1 MILQA
6 IKKDGGFFI
15 PDVEGI
21 PSDQSKISVDLVIV
35 DTIDE
40 KKKKLFNTAGILK
53 EKNIDGV
60 EYQKFIRNEWE

>member
-6 IKKDGGFFI
+6 IKKDGGLFI

-21 PSDQSKISVDLVIV
+21 PSDQTKISVDIVIV

-53 EKNIDGV
+53 EKKIDGV
-60 EYQKFIRNEWE
+60 EYQKSIRSEWE

>member
-6 IKKDGGFFI
+6 IKKDGGLFI

-21 PSDQSKISVDLVIV
+21 PSDQSKISVDIVIV
-35 DTIDE
+35 DTFDE

-53 EKNIDGV
+53 EKKIDGV
-60 EYQKFIRNEWE
+60 EYQKSIRSEWE